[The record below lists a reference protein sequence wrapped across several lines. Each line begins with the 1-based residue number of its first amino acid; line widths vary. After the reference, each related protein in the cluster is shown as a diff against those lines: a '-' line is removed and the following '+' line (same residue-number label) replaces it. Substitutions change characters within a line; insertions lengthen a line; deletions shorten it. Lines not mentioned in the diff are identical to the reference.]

1 MEGNLS
7 KALWL
12 GVTILLFIAVVTV
25 GISIFS
31 GMKDVSSMANTQV
44 GAITQSMTEEE
55 FRMYDGKEV
64 KGDDVLSAI
73 NSYSGRSGEI
83 IILVST
89 LGKGKTSV
97 NLDLTTSSSVNIS
110 SFTPY
115 ISDTSGSLSVD
126 ERCIILS
133 STDDALLKS
142 KSKNLVDAARRD
154 CESPNMISKY
164 INPSGKFMA
173 QLIYD
178 SNLKIRGI
186 AFAQKG

>member
-25 GISIFS
+25 GLSLFG

-44 GAITQSMTEEE
+44 GAIAQSMIEEE

-73 NSYSGRSGEI
+73 NAYAGRSGEI

-89 LGKGKTSV
+89 LGKGGTPV
-97 NLDLTTSSSVNIS
+97 NIDLTNATSVNIS
-110 SFTPY
+110 SFTPTY
-115 ISDTSGSLSVD
+115 Q
-126 ERCIILS
+126 ILM
-133 STDDALLKS
+133 AL
-142 KSKNLVDAARRD
+142 
-154 CESPNMISKY
+154 
-164 INPSGKFMA
+164 
-173 QLIYD
+173 
-178 SNLKIRGI
+178 
-186 AFAQKG
+186 

>member
-25 GISIFS
+25 GLSLFG

-44 GAITQSMTEEE
+44 GAIAQSMIEEE

-64 KGDDVLSAI
+64 KGDGVLSAI
-73 NSYSGRSGEI
+73 NAYAGRSGEI

-89 LGKGKTSV
+89 LGKGGTPV
-97 NLDLTTSSSVNIS
+97 NIDLTNATSVNIS

-115 ISDTSGSLSVD
+115 ISDTNGTLSID

-133 STDDALLKS
+133 STDETLLKS

-154 CESPNMISKY
+154 CESPNMTSKY

-178 SNLKIRGI
+178 SNMKIRGI
-186 AFAQKG
+186 AFAQKS